1 MRTLFLHELS
11 HWDTSGDIESYV
23 MLEFVRLLKRRVYVQ
38 AFPRLGQD
46 ASVTSLYH
54 ESLYKHLPFGTLET
68 IEETLRAKFRQA
80 KAEREEERQMKV
92 DAADA
97 EALVYICQAEALAAQ
112 TTERL

>member
-1 MRTLFLHELS
+1 MYDH
-11 HWDTSGDIESYV
+11 
-23 MLEFVRLLKRRVYVQ
+23 
-38 AFPRLGQD
+38 AFPRLGQA

-54 ESLYKHLPFGTLET
+54 ASLYKHLPFGTLET

-97 EALVYICQAEALAAQ
+97 EALVYICHAEAFAAQ
-112 TTERL
+112 IERL